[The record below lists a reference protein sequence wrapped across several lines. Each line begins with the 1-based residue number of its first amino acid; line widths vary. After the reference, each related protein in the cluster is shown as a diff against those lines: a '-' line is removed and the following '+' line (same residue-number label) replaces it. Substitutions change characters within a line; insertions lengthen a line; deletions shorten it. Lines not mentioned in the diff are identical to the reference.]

1 VAKQVGKSF
10 TIISTNP
17 KMASAGMVSQRYAP
31 TISKHLVIM
40 PTPGSA
46 PWNRA
51 VDGPPPIGYTGQVIN
66 QPIKETT
73 TPAPNPAATQPP
85 PAVPSPAAPAPA
97 PAPAPKPKTGL
108 EYDPYDTTVEEA
120 AKAPTVFRGQAPKME
135 AMPDIGKPTDVKY
148 YGEEYKS
155 DAQKLANERQAAY
168 ERRLSNAAIRS
179 GNAIPTIGEGG
190 KVTAGAAPV
199 QTVSRETEG
208 LQQLKTSQE
217 RRAAAP
223 SQQAAAVEVIKAAK
237 SIYGPEELRNKL
249 AQNLTQ
255 GKVIMQ
261 QTMDEYLKKQQKDKR

>member
-1 VAKQVGKSF
+1 MAKQVGKSF

-17 KMASAGMVSQRYAP
+17 KMASTGMTSQRYSP
-31 TISKHLVIM
+31 TISKHVVIM

-46 PWNRA
+46 PWNVA
-51 VDGPPPIGYTGQVIN
+51 VNGMPPIGYAGPVVN
-66 QPIKETT
+66 QPMRETA
-73 TPAPNPAATQPP
+73 PAPNPTATQPSP
-85 PAVPSPAAPAPA
+85 NIPTPAAPP
-97 PAPAPKPKTGL
+97 PAPKPKTGL
-108 EYDPYDTTVEEA
+108 EYDAYDTTLEEA

-135 AMPDIGKPTDVKY
+135 AMPDIAQPKDVKY

-208 LQQLKTSQE
+208 LQQLKTEQG

-223 SQQAAAVEVIKAAK
+223 SQQANAVEAIKESK
-237 SIYGPEELRNKL
+237 SVYGAEEMRNKL
-249 AQNLTQ
+249 AQKLTQ
-255 GKVIMQ
+255 GKVIIQ

>member
-1 VAKQVGKSF
+1 MAKQVGKSF

-17 KMASAGMVSQRYAP
+17 KMASTGMTSQRYSP
-31 TISKHLVIM
+31 TISKHAVIM
-40 PTPGSA
+40 PVPGSP

-51 VDGPPPIGYTGQVIN
+51 TDGMPPIGYAGKVVN
-66 QPIKETT
+66 EPPAAPARA
-73 TPAPNPAATQPP
+73 PAPALNPAATQPP
-85 PAVPSPAAPAPA
+85 AL
-97 PAPAPKPKTGL
+97 KPKTGL
-108 EYDPYDTTVEEA
+108 EYDPYDTTLEEA

-155 DAQKLANERQAAY
+155 DAEKLANERQAAY

-208 LQQLKTSQE
+208 LQQLKTEQG

-223 SQQAAAVEVIKAAK
+223 SQQANAVEAIKDSK
-237 SIYGPEELRNKL
+237 SVYGAEEMRNKL
-249 AQNLTQ
+249 AQKLTQ
-255 GKVIMQ
+255 GKVIIQ

>member
-1 VAKQVGKSF
+1 MAKQVGKSF

-17 KMASAGMVSQRYAP
+17 KMASAGMMSQRYSP
-31 TISKHLVIM
+31 TITQAARGL
-40 PTPGSA
+40 PPALPPATPLTGA
-46 PWNRA
+46 LPR
-51 VDGPPPIGYTGQVIN
+51 GLPP
-66 QPIKETT
+66 
-73 TPAPNPAATQPP
+73 ALPAATPSNTAQPNLP
-85 PAVPSPAAPAPA
+85 PAVV
-97 PAPAPKPKTGL
+97 KPKTGL
-108 EYDPYDTTVEEA
+108 EYDPYDTTLEEA

-135 AMPDIGKPTDVKY
+135 AMPDIAKPADVKF

-208 LQQLKTSQE
+208 LQQLKTEQG

-223 SQQAAAVEVIKAAK
+223 SQQANAVEAIKDSK
-237 SIYGPEELRNKL
+237 SVYGAEEMRNKL
-249 AQNLTQ
+249 AQKLTQ
-255 GKVIMQ
+255 GKVIIQ

>member
-1 VAKQVGKSF
+1 MAKQVGKSF

-17 KMASAGMVSQRYAP
+17 KMASTGMVSQRYSP
-31 TISKHLVIM
+31 TISKHAVIM

-46 PWNRA
+46 PWNIA
-51 VDGPPPIGYTGQVIN
+51 VDGRPPIGYSGKVVN
-66 QPIKETT
+66 QPIRGTA
-73 TPAPNPAATQPP
+73 PAPNPAATQPS
-85 PAVPSPAAPAPA
+85 PAVPSPAA

-108 EYDPYDTTVEEA
+108 EYDPYDTTLEEV

-135 AMPDIGKPTDVKY
+135 AMPDIAKPADVKF

-190 KVTAGAAPV
+190 KVTAGAAPIE
-199 QTVSRETEG
+199 TVSRETEG
-208 LQQLKTSQE
+208 LQQLKTSQA

-237 SIYGPEELRNKL
+237 SVYGPEEMRNKL
-249 AQNLTQ
+249 VLNLTQ
-255 GKVIMQ
+255 GKVIAQ
-261 QTMDEYLKKQQKDKR
+261 QSMDEYLKKQQKEKR

>member
-1 VAKQVGKSF
+1 LAKQVGKSF

-17 KMASAGMVSQRYAP
+17 KMASTGMMSQRYSP
-31 TISKHLVIM
+31 TISKHAVIM
-40 PTPGSA
+40 PVPGSP

-51 VDGPPPIGYTGQVIN
+51 TDGMPPIGYAGKVVN
-66 QPIKETT
+66 EPPAA
-73 TPAPNPAATQPP
+73 PAPALNPAATQPP
-85 PAVPSPAAPAPA
+85 ATAR
-97 PAPAPKPKTGL
+97 KTGL

-135 AMPDIGKPTDVKY
+135 AMPDIAKPKDVKY

-190 KVTAGAAPV
+190 KVTAGAAPIE
-199 QTVSRETEG
+199 TVSRETEG
-208 LQQLKTSQE
+208 LQQLKTEQG

-223 SQQAAAVEVIKAAK
+223 SQQANAVEAIKDSK
-237 SIYGPEELRNKL
+237 SVYGAEEMRNKL
-249 AQNLTQ
+249 AQKLTQ
-255 GKVIMQ
+255 GKVIIQ

>member
-1 VAKQVGKSF
+1 MAKQVGKSF

-51 VDGPPPIGYTGQVIN
+51 VDGPPPIGYTGQVVN
-66 QPIKETT
+66 QPIKATT
-73 TPAPNPAATQPP
+73 IPANPAATQPP

-97 PAPAPKPKTGL
+97 PAAKPKTGL
-108 EYDPYDTTVEEA
+108 EYDAYDTTVEEA

-208 LQQLKTSQE
+208 LQQLKTEQG

-223 SQQAAAVEVIKAAK
+223 SQQANAVEAIKASK
-237 SIYGPEELRNKL
+237 SMYGPEEMRNKV
-249 AQNLTQ
+249 AQKLTQ
-255 GKVIMQ
+255 GKVIIQ

>member
-1 VAKQVGKSF
+1 LAKQVGKSF

-17 KMASAGMVSQRYAP
+17 KMASTGMTSQRYSP
-31 TISKHLVIM
+31 TISKHVVIM

-46 PWNRA
+46 PWNVA
-51 VDGPPPIGYTGQVIN
+51 VNGMPPIGYAGPVVN
-66 QPIKETT
+66 QPMRETA
-73 TPAPNPAATQPP
+73 PAPNPTATQPSP
-85 PAVPSPAAPAPA
+85 NIPTPAAPA

-108 EYDPYDTTVEEA
+108 EYDPYDTTLEEA

-135 AMPDIGKPTDVKY
+135 AMPDIAKPADVKF

-208 LQQLKTSQE
+208 LQQLKTEQG

-223 SQQAAAVEVIKAAK
+223 SQQANAVAAIKDSK
-237 SIYGPEELRNKL
+237 SVYGAEEMRNKL
-249 AQNLTQ
+249 AQKLTQ
-255 GKVIMQ
+255 GKVIIQ

>member
-1 VAKQVGKSF
+1 MAKQVGKSF

-17 KMASAGMVSQRYAP
+17 KMASTGMVSQRYSP
-31 TISKHLVIM
+31 TISKHAVIM
-40 PTPGSA
+40 PVPGSA

-51 VDGPPPIGYTGQVIN
+51 VDGPPPIGYTGQVVN
-66 QPIKETT
+66 ER
-73 TPAPNPAATQPP
+73 PAPPVMNPSATQPP
-85 PAVPSPAAPAPA
+85 AST
-97 PAPAPKPKTGL
+97 PKTGL
-108 EYDPYDTTVEEA
+108 EYDAYDTTLEEA

-190 KVTAGAAPV
+190 KINAGAAAV

-208 LQQLKTSQE
+208 LQQLKTEQG

-223 SQQAAAVEVIKAAK
+223 SQQANAVEAIKDSK
-237 SIYGPEELRNKL
+237 SMYGAEEMRNKV
-249 AQNLTQ
+249 AQKLTQ
-255 GKVIMQ
+255 GKVIIQ

>member
-1 VAKQVGKSF
+1 
-10 TIISTNP
+10 
-17 KMASAGMVSQRYAP
+17 
-31 TISKHLVIM
+31 
-40 PTPGSA
+40 
-46 PWNRA
+46 
-51 VDGPPPIGYTGQVIN
+51 
-66 QPIKETT
+66 
-73 TPAPNPAATQPP
+73 
-85 PAVPSPAAPAPA
+85 
-97 PAPAPKPKTGL
+97 
-108 EYDPYDTTVEEA
+108 VEEA

-190 KVTAGAAPV
+190 KVTAGAAPI

-208 LQQLKTSQE
+208 LQQLKTEQG

-223 SQQAAAVEVIKAAK
+223 SQQANAVEAIKASK
-237 SIYGPEELRNKL
+237 SVYGPEEMRNKV
-249 AQNLTQ
+249 AQKLTQ
-255 GKVIMQ
+255 GKVIIQ

>member
-1 VAKQVGKSF
+1 LAKQVGKSF

-17 KMASAGMVSQRYAP
+17 KMASTGMVSQRYSP
-31 TISKHLVIM
+31 TISKHAVIM
-40 PTPGSA
+40 EVPGSP

-51 VDGPPPIGYTGQVIN
+51 TQGNPPIGYNGRVVN
-66 QPIKETT
+66 E
-73 TPAPNPAATQPP
+73 PP
-85 PAVPSPAAPAPA
+85 VAAPAPA
-97 PAPAPKPKTGL
+97 PAPKLDIAKPKTGL
-108 EYDPYDTTVEEA
+108 EYDPYDTTLEEA

-135 AMPDIGKPTDVKY
+135 AMPDIVKPTDVKY

-199 QTVSRETEG
+199 ETVSRETEG

-237 SIYGPEELRNKL
+237 SMYGPEEMRNKL
-249 AQNLTQ
+249 AQNLVQ
-255 GKVIMQ
+255 GKVIAQ
-261 QTMDEYLKKQQKDKR
+261 QTMDEYLKKQKEKR

>member
-17 KMASAGMVSQRYAP
+17 KMASTGMVSQRYAP

-66 QPIKETT
+66 QPIKATT
-73 TPAPNPAATQPP
+73 TPAPNPAATQPS

-97 PAPAPKPKTGL
+97 PKTGL

-190 KVTAGAAPV
+190 KVTAGAAPI

-208 LQQLKTSQE
+208 LQQLKTEQG

-223 SQQAAAVEVIKAAK
+223 SQQANAVEAIKDSK
-237 SIYGPEELRNKL
+237 SMYGSEEMRNKL
-249 AQNLTQ
+249 AQKLTQ
-255 GKVIMQ
+255 GKVIIQ

>member
-1 VAKQVGKSF
+1 MAKQVGKSF

-17 KMASAGMVSQRYAP
+17 KMASTGMVSQRYSP
-31 TISKHLVIM
+31 TISKHVVIM

-46 PWNRA
+46 PWNVA
-51 VDGPPPIGYTGQVIN
+51 VDGMPPIGYAGKVVN
-66 QPIKETT
+66 QPIRETA
-73 TPAPNPAATQPP
+73 PAPNPAATQPSP
-85 PAVPSPAAPAPA
+85 NIPTPAAPA
-97 PAPAPKPKTGL
+97 PKTGL

-135 AMPDIGKPTDVKY
+135 AMPDIAQPKDVKY

-155 DAQKLANERQAAY
+155 DAQKLANERQVAY

-190 KVTAGAAPV
+190 KITAGAAPI

-208 LQQLKTSQE
+208 LQQLKTEQG

-223 SQQAAAVEVIKAAK
+223 SQQANAAEAIKASK
-237 SIYGPEELRNKL
+237 SVYGAEEMRNKL
-249 AQNLTQ
+249 VQNLTQ
-255 GKVIMQ
+255 GKVIIQ

>member
-1 VAKQVGKSF
+1 MAKQVGKSF

-17 KMASAGMVSQRYAP
+17 KMASTGMVSQRYSP
-31 TISKHLVIM
+31 TISKHAVIM

-46 PWNRA
+46 PWNIA
-51 VDGPPPIGYTGQVIN
+51 VDGRPPIGYSGKVVN
-66 QPIKETT
+66 QPIRETA
-73 TPAPNPAATQPP
+73 PAPNPTATQPS
-85 PAVPSPAAPAPA
+85 PAVPSPAA

-108 EYDPYDTTVEEA
+108 EYDPYDTTLEEV

-135 AMPDIGKPTDVKY
+135 AMPDIAKPADVKF

-190 KVTAGAAPV
+190 KVTAGAAPIE
-199 QTVSRETEG
+199 TVSRETEG
-208 LQQLKTSQE
+208 LQQLKTSQA

-237 SIYGPEELRNKL
+237 SMYGPEEMRNKL
-249 AQNLTQ
+249 ALNLTQ
-255 GKVIMQ
+255 GKVIAQ
-261 QTMDEYLKKQQKDKR
+261 QSMDEYLKKQQKEKR

>member
-17 KMASAGMVSQRYAP
+17 KMASTGMVSQRYAP
-31 TISKHLVIM
+31 TISKHAVIM
-40 PTPGSA
+40 PAPGSA

-73 TPAPNPAATQPP
+73 TPAPNPAATQPS
-85 PAVPSPAAPAPA
+85 PAVLSPAAPA
-97 PAPAPKPKTGL
+97 PKTGL

-261 QTMDEYLKKQQKDKR
+261 QTMDEYLKKQQKEKR